1 MADVPSTHVIL
12 VLVARCGCC
21 TNVAKGSRGS
31 RGVVRGEIGGHG
43 AQGTAVAQKG
53 IGRYS
58 AFHMGRVVVAFRGEG
73 LRGGAQS
80 VARADVQ
87 NRRNG

>member
-1 MADVPSTHVIL
+1 VWCAVKL
-12 VLVARCGCC
+12 
-21 TNVAKGSRGS
+21 
-31 RGVVRGEIGGHG
+31 
-43 AQGTAVAQKG
+43 AVAQKG

-58 AFHMGRVVVAFRGEG
+58 AFHMGGEGRVVVAFRGE
-73 LRGGAQS
+73 RGEAQS